1 MEIPVLLFFY
11 FLPAKNRKL
20 DFIHK
25 KNPGLLCI
33 FYRTLSFFTPV
44 ILMPRFFL

>member
-25 KNPGLLCI
+25 KFPCLLCI
-33 FYRTLSFFTPV
+33 LYRTLSFFNPV
-44 ILMPRFFL
+44 IHMLRFSL